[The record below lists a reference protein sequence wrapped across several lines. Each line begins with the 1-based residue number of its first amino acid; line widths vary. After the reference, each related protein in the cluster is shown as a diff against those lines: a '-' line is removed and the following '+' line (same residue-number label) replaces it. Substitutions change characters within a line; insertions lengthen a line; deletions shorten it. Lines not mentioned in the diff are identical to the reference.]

1 MTKEQIYK
9 AQRILETMSRLND
22 LKDEIRNKYSKL
34 DKNST
39 QEQVAEF
46 LTLIVQSGFSGLIFD
61 AIMDIRNK
69 IDKDIKQLEEELE
82 AL

>member
-1 MTKEQIYK
+1 MTKDQILM
-9 AQRILETMSRLND
+9 AQRILETMSRMND
-22 LKDEIRNKYSKL
+22 LKDEIRKKYSKL

-39 QEQVAEF
+39 QEEVAEF
-46 LTLIVQSGFSGLIFD
+46 LTFVVQSGFKGLIFD
-61 AIMDIRNK
+61 TIMDIRNK